1 MNIHVGNLPFKMTEE
16 ELKNLFGSY
25 GEVTSAKIIIDKMS
39 GRSKG
44 FAFVEMSDDASGDRA
59 ISELNG
65 KDQHGRPLRVSQA
78 RPRE

>member
-1 MNIHVGNLPFKMTEE
+1 MSIYVGNLPFKMTEDD
-16 ELKNLFGSY
+16 LKQLFSNY

-44 FAFVEMSDDASGDRA
+44 FAFVDMTDDAAAEQA
-59 ISELNG
+59 IAETNG
-65 KDQHGRPLRVSQA
+65 KEVMGRPLRVNMA